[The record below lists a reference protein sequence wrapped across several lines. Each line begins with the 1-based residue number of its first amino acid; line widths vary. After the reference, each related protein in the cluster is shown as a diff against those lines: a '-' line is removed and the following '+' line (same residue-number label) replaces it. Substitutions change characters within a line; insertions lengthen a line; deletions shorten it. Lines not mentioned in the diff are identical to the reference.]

1 MVLKYVYSIKQEATK
16 EKTPTEILFFI
27 TKESVKNK
35 RLATSFDFNIVLGK
49 RIKTNE
55 KTRVIAPIATNM
67 IDNSCIQKYTTN

>member
-1 MVLKYVYSIKQEATK
+1 MYNIKQEAIK

-35 RLATSFDFNIVLGK
+35 RLAASSDFNIVLGK

-55 KTRVIAPIATNM
+55 KTRVIAPITTNM
-67 IDNSCIQKYTTN
+67 IDNSYRLYITNKLVKL